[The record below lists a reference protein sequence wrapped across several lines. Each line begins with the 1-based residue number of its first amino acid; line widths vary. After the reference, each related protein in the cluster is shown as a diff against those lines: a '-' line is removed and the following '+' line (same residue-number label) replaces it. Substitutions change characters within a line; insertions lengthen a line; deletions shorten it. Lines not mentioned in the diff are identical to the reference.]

1 MRLQLANNRT
11 NRVMVGGLLVLAICF
26 VIGMGEATTATVEAH
41 AADKTRSRAERA
53 LRRGEYEM
61 AEKLFRELLAVDEK
75 DPDAHL
81 GLSFS
86 LLKQRDLRGAFDHAL
101 RAVGLDQGSARAH
114 ALVGTVLLASGDFH
128 TAISEFQVALRL
140 REDEA
145 LAVAGLAM
153 VNFYENR
160 FFDSFAGLQRAVALD
175 ADEPDYL
182 FNLAQAASRIERF
195 KESADAY
202 ERFLR
207 VAPHTDAERR
217 ERIRGLIRFLRYL
230 SKVSDLY
237 VMEGSSH
244 AVVPFNADDNRPVME
259 VRVNG
264 VREPL
269 RFLLDT
275 GSGMSV
281 ISDEAARRV
290 GVRPVARG
298 GAARGIGGNGR
309 FDIVYGFLSSLD
321 IGGARIGNVPVYI
334 RPLFTSGKPVDG
346 YIGLTVISKFLTTVD
361 YGARLFTLDRQRV
374 LTEQP
379 EARTVGGAAGVE
391 IPLRTT
397 LGGYLSGEVQLE
409 GIDKPLNFI
418 IDTGASVSVVSQ
430 LLAKREEM
438 DRYAK
443 GTRLKVYGAAG
454 VAEDVKLL
462 VLPRVTLGSFMR
474 ESVPAVVLD
483 LDSINETSG
492 FDQTGIIGG
501 NFLRHF
507 RITFDFQRGVVRLEP
522 IGRAAGMPDNKSN
535 PMLKS
540 LLAEP

>member
-1 MRLQLANNRT
+1 VVAII
-11 NRVMVGGLLVLAICF
+11 VCLV
-26 VIGMGEATTATVEAH
+26 VIGLGSADAETSLTG
-41 AADKTRSRAERA
+41 DKTRSRAQRA
-53 LRRGEYEM
+53 LRQGEYET
-61 AEKLFRELLAVDEK
+61 AEKLFRELLLIDANDK
-75 DPDAHL
+75 DAHL
-81 GLSFS
+81 GLCFS
-86 LLKQRDLRGAFDHAL
+86 LLKRRDLRGAFEHAT
-101 RAVGLDQGSARAH
+101 RAVSLDPRSARAH
-114 ALVGTVLLASGDFH
+114 ALVGTVVLSSGDFR
-128 TAISEFQVALRL
+128 TAVEEFRVALRL

-145 LAVAGLAM
+145 LAVAGIAM
-153 VNFYENR
+153 VHFYENR
-160 FFDSFAGLQRAVALD
+160 FFDSFLGLQRAAALAPED
-175 ADEPDYL
+175 PDYL

-207 VAPHTDAERR
+207 IAPRTDTDRR

-237 VMEGSSH
+237 VMDGAAR
-244 AVVPFNADDNRPVME
+244 AVVPFTADDNRPVME

-264 VREPL
+264 VKEPL

-281 ISDEAARRV
+281 ISDKAAQRV
-290 GVRPVARG
+290 GVRAVARG

-321 IGGARIGNVPVYI
+321 VGGARIRNVPVYI
-334 RPLFTSGKPVDG
+334 RPLFTSGRPVDG
-346 YIGLTVISKFLTTVD
+346 YIGLTVVSKFLTTVD
-361 YGARLFTLDRQRV
+361 YGARLFTLERQRLPV
-374 LTEQP
+374 DGLAAQP
-379 EARTVGGAAGVE
+379 PPPSAEGVE

-430 LLAKREEM
+430 LLAMREEM
-438 DRYAK
+438 DRFAK
-443 GTRLKVYGAAG
+443 TTRLRVYGAAG
-454 VAEDVKLL
+454 IAEDVKLL

-507 RITFDFQRGVVRLEP
+507 RITFDFMRGIVRLEP
-522 IGRAAGMPDNKSN
+522 LRSAAALPENRTDSSVT
-535 PMLKS
+535 PVR
-540 LLAEP
+540 AEP

>member
-1 MRLQLANNRT
+1 MRLQQAKNRT
-11 NRVMVGGLLVLAICF
+11 NRAMVGSLAVLVVCLFVGLSAAA
-26 VIGMGEATTATVEAH
+26 GTETAY
-41 AADKTRSRAERA
+41 AADNTRTRAERA
-53 LRRGEYEM
+53 LRRGEYAT
-61 AEKLFRELLAVDEK
+61 AEKLFRELLAANENDK
-75 DPDAHL
+75 DALL

-86 LLKQRDLRGAFDHAL
+86 LLKQRDLRGAFDHAA
-101 RAVGLDQGSARAH
+101 RAVQSDPRSARAH
-114 ALVGTVLLASGDFH
+114 ALVGTVLLASGDFR
-128 TAISEFQVALRL
+128 TAVAEFQVALRL

-160 FFDSFAGLQRAVALD
+160 FYDSFAGLERAVALD
-175 ADEPDYL
+175 SDEPDYL

-207 VAPHTDAERR
+207 VAPHTDSDRR

-237 VMEGSSH
+237 VMEGASQ

-259 VRVNG
+259 VRING
-264 VREPL
+264 VKEPL

-321 IGGARIGNVPVYI
+321 IGGARIRNVPVYI
-334 RPLFTSGKPVDG
+334 RPLFTSGRPVDG

-361 YGARLFTLDRQRV
+361 FGARLFTLDRQRIASDR
-374 LTEQP
+374 P
-379 EARTVGGAAGVE
+379 EAKAVGASGVE

-430 LLAKREEM
+430 LLAMREEM
-438 DRYAK
+438 DRFAK

-462 VLPRVTLGSFMR
+462 VLPRVTLGSFVR

-522 IGRAAGMPDNKSN
+522 IRSATAAPDHNNN
-535 PMLKS
+535 PLRKS
-540 LLAEP
+540 LLTEP

>member
-1 MRLQLANNRT
+1 
-11 NRVMVGGLLVLAICF
+11 VVAIVVCL
-26 VIGMGEATTATVEAH
+26 VIGVGI
-41 AADKTRSRAERA
+41 AAAAETPLTGDKTRSRAQRA
-53 LRRGEYEM
+53 LRQGEYET
-61 AEKLFRELLAVDEK
+61 AEKLFRELLAIDANDK
-75 DPDAHL
+75 DAHL
-81 GLSFS
+81 GLCFS
-86 LLKQRDLRGAFDHAL
+86 LLKRRDLRGAFEHAT
-101 RAVGLDQGSARAH
+101 RAVSLDPRSARAH
-114 ALVGTVLLASGDFH
+114 ALVGTVVLSSGDFR
-128 TAISEFQVALRL
+128 TAVEEFRVALKL
-140 REDEA
+140 RDDEA

-153 VNFYENR
+153 VHFYENR
-160 FFDSFAGLQRAVALD
+160 FYDSFLGLQRAAALAPED
-175 ADEPDYL
+175 PDYL

-207 VAPHTDAERR
+207 VAPHTDGDRR

-237 VMEGSSH
+237 VMEGTDH
-244 AVVPFNADDNRPVME
+244 AVVPFTADDNRPVME

-264 VREPL
+264 VKEPL

-275 GSGMSV
+275 GSGMTV
-281 ISDEAARRV
+281 ISDKAAQRV
-290 GVRPVARG
+290 GVRAVARG

-321 IGGARIGNVPVYI
+321 VGGARIRNVPVYI
-334 RPLFTSGKPVDG
+334 RPLFTSGLPLDG
-346 YIGLTVISKFLTTVD
+346 YIGLTVVSKFLTTVD
-361 YGARLFTLDRQRV
+361 YGARIFTLDRQRLPV
-374 LTEQP
+374 GKLAAQAQP
-379 EARTVGGAAGVE
+379 PSAGGVE

-430 LLAKREEM
+430 LLAMREEM
-438 DRYAK
+438 DRFAK
-443 GTRLKVYGAAG
+443 TTRLRVYGAAG

-483 LDSINETSG
+483 LNPINETSG

-507 RITFDFQRGVVRLEP
+507 RITFDFMRGVVRLEP
-522 IGRAAGMPDNKSN
+522 LRRAAAMPEQRSDPSIK
-535 PMLKS
+535 PIR
-540 LLAEP
+540 AEP